1 METTKKSK
9 DERKIV
15 ENVTDEGDQTMEQFM
30 ADIAKTIVP
39 EVSENKYENWRETFE
54 VLFPDGE
61 LKKVEMYPAELI
73 SDIQE
78 RLDLKFGP
86 ACLHIGVKKHGA
98 TRDPEDP
105 KKMIGM
111 YLTKDWKEI
120 LSIVSV

>member
-39 EVSENKYENWRETFE
+39 EVSESGYGN
-54 VLFPDGE
+54 
-61 LKKVEMYPAELI
+61 
-73 SDIQE
+73 
-78 RLDLKFGP
+78 
-86 ACLHIGVKKHGA
+86 
-98 TRDPEDP
+98 
-105 KKMIGM
+105 
-111 YLTKDWKEI
+111 WKEI